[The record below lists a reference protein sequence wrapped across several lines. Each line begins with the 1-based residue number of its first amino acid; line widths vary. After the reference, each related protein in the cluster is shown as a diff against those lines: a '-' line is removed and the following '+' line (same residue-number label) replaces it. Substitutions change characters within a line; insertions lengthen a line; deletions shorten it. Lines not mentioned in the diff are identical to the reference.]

1 MVMSLLE
8 FIRLAQIL
16 KAMLKKKKKGY
27 IEPLKSG
34 GRGDN
39 RVLLIFRFRGQ
50 RKSVKQSVIDLYIVS
65 SQSSKVIY

>member
-16 KAMLKKKKKGY
+16 KAMLKKKGY